1 MDAGTETNARRSTG
15 TTGGKPHLF
24 TVWDYHC
31 MAEAGVLN
39 EDSRVELIRGQIV
52 DMSPIGAPHFRMVNR
67 LNRLLVPL
75 VGARGIVSVQNPV
88 RLDDGSGP
96 QPDVTILHPRMDQ
109 DDAGTPGPADVLL
122 LIEVADSSLE
132 SDRAIKLPLY
142 AEAGIRDYWIVN
154 LQERAIEVH
163 RNPESSRYAQVS
175 RAGPGES
182 LDILMLPGLTL
193 PTPDPAHHGID
204 PLMHRPWYTPV
215 R

>member
-24 TVWDYHC
+24 TVWDYHR
-31 MAEAGVLN
+31 MTEAGVLN
-39 EDSRVELIRGQIV
+39 EDSRVELIQGQIIS
-52 DMSPIGAPHFRMVNR
+52 MSPIGAPHSRMVNR
-67 LNRLLVPL
+67 LTRLLVPL

-88 RLDDGSGP
+88 RLDDGSEP

-122 LIEVADSSLE
+122 LIEVADSSLGF
-132 SDRAIKLPLY
+132 DRATKLPLY

-163 RNPESSRYAQVS
+163 RSPEDGRYAQVS
-175 RAGPGES
+175 RTRPGEP
-182 LDILMLPGLTL
+182 LNILTL
-193 PTPDPAHHGID
+193 PGAALPATD
-204 PLMHRPWYTPV
+204 LLYRSAS
-215 R
+215 